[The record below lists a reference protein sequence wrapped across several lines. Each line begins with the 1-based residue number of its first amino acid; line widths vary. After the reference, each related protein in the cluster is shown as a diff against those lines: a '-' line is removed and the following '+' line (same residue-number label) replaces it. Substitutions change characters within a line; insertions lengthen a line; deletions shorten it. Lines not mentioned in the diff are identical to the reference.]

1 MAVRALRAHHHRDSK
16 AGMLDDVFLH
26 HIVSLCG
33 KFQDNACLLILICPR
48 IGTVETIQDAKTAH
62 TFYLFFKFFRQ
73 CKFRTFSL
81 IDPESVQTLIQLSY
95 LFLQRHFAQQ
105 VFCPFLR

>member
-16 AGMLDDVFLH
+16 AGMLDDVFLY
-26 HIVSLCG
+26 HIVGFCG
-33 KFQDNACLLILICPR
+33 KLQDNTRLLILVCPR
-48 IGTVETIQDAKTAH
+48 IGTVETIQGTKAAH
-62 TFYLFFKFFRQ
+62 AFYLFFKFFRQ
-73 CKFRTFSL
+73 CKFLTFSL